1 MNFNKVIV
9 IVVIMLVVELI
20 RVDGKVV
27 VCVFDIEMLGRFN
40 ILVLLGVLVV
50 VWNIV
55 VVFMKNEFEVVF
67 FKGFEDLVVIVCMVV
82 LLEKFDVFDLIM
94 LVVVFWV

>member
-27 VCVFDIEMLGRFN
+27 VCVFDIEVLGRFI

-50 VWNIV
+50 VWNMV
-55 VVFMKNEFEVVF
+55 VVFMKNEFEFVF
-67 FKGFEDLVVIVCMVV
+67 FKGFKDLVVIVCMVV
-82 LLEKFDVFDLIM
+82 LLEKFDVYDLIM